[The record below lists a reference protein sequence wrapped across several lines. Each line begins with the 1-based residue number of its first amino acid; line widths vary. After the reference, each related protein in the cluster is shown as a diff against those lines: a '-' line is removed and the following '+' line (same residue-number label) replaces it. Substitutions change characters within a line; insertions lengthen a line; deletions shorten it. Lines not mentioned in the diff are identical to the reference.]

1 MPRLLTDALIGSL
14 RKREGRLEVAD
25 SVAPGLRLRRTREGE
40 LIFSLWYRRRNSP
53 GSATRY
59 RLGAYSTDPEKG
71 LTLAS
76 ARSEA
81 RAWASKIEKH
91 GADPQGD
98 LQAKREDERE
108 RRRAPKPQTV
118 AGLVAKAL
126 PKLNLRPATLKEW
139 TRRLKADIL
148 PAPFSG
154 KAAAA
159 LKPSEV
165 EEWLAGIAE
174 RSGHSANS
182 ARTVLLRCFSWAV
195 ERKILAASPIAGVPK
210 PDAEA
215 EKKQSERVLAAD
227 ELRAVLLALDEIEA
241 EGFVSRIAY
250 SDAARLLLL
259 TGVRRSAV
267 LGMKRG
273 EVEGLGTP
281 GARWVVPGD
290 RSKNGKPHLVPLSA
304 QAERLI
310 ERRLA
315 AVKTAHLFPQYEDA
329 EAIEKAMTWSSH
341 FVEDLKARAARVLGR
356 KMETW
361 KVHGFRASLATHS
374 REVLKVGG
382 DVVSL
387 LLSHTPPGAR
397 ITRVYDRSDLLD
409 ERRAALIAWA
419 RWLNQLKAA
428 EPGKVLA
435 FGRSA
440 SGAR

>member
-1 MPRLLTDALIGSL
+1 MLTDALIGSL

-25 SVAPGLRLRRTREGE
+25 SVAPGLRLRRTREGD
-40 LIFSLWYRRRNSP
+40 LVWSLWYRRRNAP

-59 RLGAYSTDPEKG
+59 RLGTYSPDPEKG
-71 LTLAS
+71 LTLAA
-76 ARSEA
+76 ARTEA

-148 PAPFSG
+148 PASFSS

-182 ARTVLLRCFSWAV
+182 ARTVLLRCYSWAV
-195 ERKILAASPIAGVPK
+195 ERKILAVSPIAGVPK
-210 PDAEA
+210 PDADA

-227 ELRAVLLALDEIEA
+227 ELRAVLLALDEIET

-250 SDAARLLLL
+250 ADAARLLLL

-273 EVEGLGTP
+273 EVEGLGTH
-281 GARWVVPGD
+281 GARWVIPGD
-290 RSKNGKPHLVPLSA
+290 RSKNGKPHLVPLSV

-315 AVKTAHLFPQYEDA
+315 AVKTAHLFPQYGKDA

-341 FVEDLKARAARVLGR
+341 FVEDLKTRAARILGR

-361 KVHGFRASLATHS
+361 KVHGFRSSLATHS

-387 LLSHTPPGAR
+387 MLSHTPPGAR

-419 RWLNQLKAA
+419 RWLDRIKSEDAA
-428 EPGKVLA
+428 GAKVLPM
-435 FGRSA
+435 R
-440 SGAR
+440 ARA

>member
-1 MPRLLTDALIGSL
+1 MPRSLTDALIGSL

-25 SVAPGLRLRRTREGE
+25 SVAPGLRLRRTLEGD
-40 LIFSLWYRRRNSP
+40 LVWSLWYRRRRAP
-53 GSATRY
+53 FTATRY
-59 RLGAYSTDPEKG
+59 RLGTYSPDPEKG
-71 LTLAS
+71 LTLAA
-76 ARSEA
+76 ARTEA

-118 AGLVAKAL
+118 AGLVEKAL
-126 PKLNLRPATLKEW
+126 PKLGLRPATLKEW

-148 PAPFSG
+148 PAPFSS

-159 LKPSEV
+159 LRPSEV

-182 ARTVLLRCFSWAV
+182 ARTVLLRCYSWAV
-195 ERKILAASPIAGVPK
+195 ERKIFTASPIADVPK
-210 PDAEA
+210 PDAKA
-215 EKKQSERVLAAD
+215 DGKQSERVLAAD

-250 SDAARLLLL
+250 ANAARLLLL

-267 LGMKRG
+267 LGMKRD

-290 RSKNGKPHLVPLSA
+290 RSKNGKPHLVPLST

-315 AVKTAHLFPQYEDA
+315 AVTTAHLFPQYGKNA
-329 EAIEKAMTWSSH
+329 EAIEKPMTWSSH

-361 KVHGFRASLATHS
+361 KVHGFRSSLATHS
-374 REVLKVGG
+374 REVLKIGG

-397 ITRVYDRSDLLD
+397 ITRVYDRSDLLE

-419 RWLNQLKAA
+419 RWLDGLKSEEGEGA
-428 EPGKVLA
+428 KVLPM
-435 FGRSA
+435 R
-440 SGAR
+440 ARA

>member
-25 SVAPGLRLRRTREGE
+25 SVAPGLRLRRTREGD
-40 LIFSLWYRRRNSP
+40 LVWSLWYRRRNSP

-59 RLGAYSTDPEKG
+59 RLGTYSTDPEKG
-71 LTLAS
+71 LTLAA
-76 ARSEA
+76 ARTEA
-81 RAWASKIEKH
+81 RAWASKIEKS

-98 LQAKREDERE
+98 LQATREEERE

-126 PKLNLRPATLKEW
+126 PKLSLRPATLKEW

-148 PAPFSG
+148 TAPFSS
-154 KAAAA
+154 KAAAL

-165 EEWLAGIAE
+165 EEWLIGIAE

-182 ARTVLLRCFSWAV
+182 ARTVLLRCYSWAV
-195 ERKILAASPIAGVPK
+195 EKKILPASPIEGVPK
-210 PDAEA
+210 PDPEA
-215 EKKQSERVLAAD
+215 DEKQSERVLAAD

-250 SDAARLLLL
+250 ADAARLLLL
-259 TGVRRSAV
+259 TGVRRSSV
-267 LGMKRG
+267 LGLKRD

-290 RSKNGKPHLVPLSA
+290 RSKNGRPHVVPLSK

-315 AVKTAHLFPQYEDA
+315 AVKTAHLFPQYGKDG

-341 FVEDLKARAARVLGR
+341 FVEELKARAARLLGR
-356 KMETW
+356 KMEPW
-361 KVHGFRASLATHS
+361 KIHGFRSALATHG
-374 REVLKVGG
+374 REVLKFSG
-382 DVVSL
+382 DVVSW
-387 LLSHTPPGAR
+387 LLSHTPPGAS
-397 ITRVYDRSDLLD
+397 ITRNYDRSTLLD

-419 RWLNQLKAA
+419 RWLDRIKSEEAGGA
-428 EPGKVLA
+428 KVLPM
-435 FGRSA
+435 R
-440 SGAR
+440 ARA